1 MKLTEDEVL
10 YCKILLLIYKHGI
23 SYNTMDK
30 ILAVLKPDL
39 NKKSKEMENEL
50 IKKFKVDY
58 FWHLTTK
65 CPNCKS
71 FQRGIATFCSTCLN
85 KEKEKMITPRLK
97 GCRNNC
103 FANPRNC
110 CEENYNGIDLEK
122 ENCTHDRNRVRGINP
137 YYSLTPI
144 TQVIDLTN
152 SKMIDCIIG
161 STEEEIVDHITKCKD
176 NDSFSSITA
185 HNNIYG
191 FKAFGKDDV
200 VQALVDFHKDF
211 ESLENNTNDLEVG
224 DSFKKLV
231 ECIATENSIERMYIY
246 SM

>member
-1 MKLTEDEVL
+1 
-10 YCKILLLIYKHGI
+10 
-23 SYNTMDK
+23 
-30 ILAVLKPDL
+30 
-39 NKKSKEMENEL
+39 
-50 IKKFKVDY
+50 
-58 FWHLTTK
+58 
-65 CPNCKS
+65 
-71 FQRGIATFCSTCLN
+71 
-85 KEKEKMITPRLK
+85 MITPRLK

-161 STEEEIVDHITKCKD
+161 STEEEIVDHISKCKD

>member
-1 MKLTEDEVL
+1 MELTKDEVL

-30 ILAVLKPDL
+30 ILAVLRPDIK
-39 NKKSKEMENEL
+39 KKSKEMENEL

-200 VQALVDFHKDF
+200 VQALVNYHKDF
-211 ESLENNTNDLEVG
+211 ESLENDTN
-224 DSFKKLV
+224 DSFKKFV
-231 ECIATENSIERMYIY
+231 ECIAAENSIERMYIY

>member
-1 MKLTEDEVL
+1 MKLTEKEVL
-10 YCKILLLIYKHGI
+10 YCKILHLVYEHGI

-30 ILAVLKPDL
+30 ILAILKPDIE
-39 NKKSKEMENEL
+39 KTKTMENEL
-50 IKKFKVDY
+50 IKKFEVDY

-65 CPNCKS
+65 CPNCQS
-71 FQRGIATFCSTCLN
+71 FQRGIATFCSTCLK
-85 KEKEKMITPRLK
+85 KEKRKITPRLK
-97 GCRNNC
+97 GCRNDC
-103 FANPRNC
+103 FANPKMC

-137 YYSLTPI
+137 YHSLTPI

-176 NDSFSSITA
+176 NDSFSPIA
-185 HNNIYG
+185 GHNNLYG

-200 VQALVDFHKDF
+200 VQALVNYHKDF
-211 ESLENNTNDLEVG
+211 ESLENDSNDLEVG
-224 DSFKKLV
+224 DSFRKLV
-231 ECIATENSIERMYIY
+231 ECIAAENSIERMYLH